1 MNRPLNRHGSW
12 MGSYRR
18 KDGEKM
24 STLRRK
30 LLEHKRL
37 IAGVVAAALAL
48 VMILSAAIP
57 FLR

>member
-1 MNRPLNRHGSW
+1 
-12 MGSYRR
+12 
-18 KDGEKM
+18 M